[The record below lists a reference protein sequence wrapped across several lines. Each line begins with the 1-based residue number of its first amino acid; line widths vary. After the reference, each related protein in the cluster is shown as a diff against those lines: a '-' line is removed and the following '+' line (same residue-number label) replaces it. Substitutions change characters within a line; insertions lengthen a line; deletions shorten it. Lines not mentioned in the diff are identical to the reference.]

1 MKTTLI
7 GMPEIKAVAET
18 ISIHANEYELGF
30 KKKPTY
36 IVLLDKGQG
45 RTRVLEYL
53 ADIYNGKTV
62 FPSGLDSY
70 IEFENI
76 EATMSAVEE
85 LGIRLLDSAIYKP
98 YYEEVCGVDICKF
111 AHHLNELQTDLV
123 IKLLKEASEHCF
135 MLFFFPQE
143 PNKSE
148 QRLIDRLCDALDIS
162 STIEATPY
170 SAKDYAEIVINHYKE
185 EVYADFIGVDF
196 SCFKRQLSANMKNV
210 SSLSEAFKI
219 GESFFDEN
227 LSKLTTSLYVDEIKN
242 EEVKR

>member
-7 GMPEIKAVAET
+7 GMPEIKAVAEK
-18 ISIHANEYELGF
+18 ISTHVNEYEIGL
-30 KKKPTY
+30 KKMPTY

-45 RTRVLEYL
+45 RTTALEYI
-53 ADIYNGKTV
+53 ADSYKTT
-62 FPSGLDSY
+62 FPSGLDPY
-70 IEFENI
+70 VEFEI

-85 LGIRLLDSAIYKP
+85 LDIQLSDAAVFKP

-111 AHHLNELQTDLV
+111 AKHLNETQTHLIID
-123 IKLLKEASEHCF
+123 ILKKVSEHCIL
-135 MLFFFPQE
+135 LFFFPQK

-148 QRLIDRLCDALDIS
+148 QKLIDTLCKTINIS
-162 STIEATPY
+162 DTITVTPY
-170 SAKDYAEIVINHYKE
+170 NDEDYTEIIINYYQELYEAFVDEDLLDFKRKLSAK
-185 EVYADFIGVDF
+185 
-196 SCFKRQLSANMKNV
+196 MKNV

-219 GESFFDEN
+219 GESFFDKN

>member
-1 MKTTLI
+1 METTLI

-18 ISIHANEYELGF
+18 ISTHAKEYEIGL

-45 RTRVLEYL
+45 RTTVLEYI
-53 ADIYNGKTV
+53 ADIYETT
-62 FPSGLDSY
+62 FPSGLDPY
-70 IEFENI
+70 VEFEI

-85 LGIRLLDSAIYKP
+85 IGVRLSDSAIYKP

-170 SAKDYAEIVINHYKE
+170 SAKDYAEIVIKHYKE
-185 EVYADFIGVDF
+185 VADFIGVDF
-196 SCFKRQLSANMKNV
+196 SAFKRQLSANMKNV

-219 GESFFDEN
+219 GESFFDKN

>member
-18 ISIHANEYELGF
+18 ISTRANEYEIGL

-45 RTRVLEYL
+45 RTTVLEYI
-53 ADIYNGKTV
+53 ADIYKTT
-62 FPSGLDSY
+62 FPSGLDPY
-70 IEFENI
+70 VEFEI

-85 LGIRLLDSAIYKP
+85 LDIQLSDAAVFKP

-111 AHHLNELQTDLV
+111 AKHLNETQTQRIID
-123 IKLLKEASEHCF
+123 LLKKVSEHCI
-135 MLFFFPQE
+135 MLFFFPQK

-148 QRLIDRLCDALDIS
+148 QKLIDTLCKSINIS
-162 STIEATPY
+162 NTIAVTPYTIE
-170 SAKDYAEIVINHYKE
+170 DCAEIVIKHYK

-196 SCFKRQLSANMKNV
+196 SAFKRQLSANMKNV

-219 GESFFDEN
+219 GESFFDKN
-227 LSKLTTSLYVDEIKN
+227 LSKLTTSLYIDEIKN

>member
-1 MKTTLI
+1 
-7 GMPEIKAVAET
+7 
-18 ISIHANEYELGF
+18 
-30 KKKPTY
+30 
-36 IVLLDKGQG
+36 
-45 RTRVLEYL
+45 
-53 ADIYNGKTV
+53 
-62 FPSGLDSY
+62 
-70 IEFENI
+70 
-76 EATMSAVEE
+76 
-85 LGIRLLDSAIYKP
+85 
-98 YYEEVCGVDICKF
+98 
-111 AHHLNELQTDLV
+111 
-123 IKLLKEASEHCF
+123 

-196 SCFKRQLSANMKNV
+196 SAFKRQLSANMKNV

-219 GESFFDEN
+219 GEPFFDKN

>member
-18 ISIHANEYELGF
+18 ISTHAKEYEIGL

-45 RTRVLEYL
+45 RTTVLEYI
-53 ADIYNGKTV
+53 ADIHKTT
-62 FPSGLDSY
+62 FPSGLDPY
-70 IEFENI
+70 VEFES

-85 LGIRLLDSAIYKP
+85 IGVRLSDSAIYKP

-170 SAKDYAEIVINHYKE
+170 SAKDYAEIVIKHYKE
-185 EVYADFIGVDF
+185 VADFIGVDF
-196 SCFKRQLSANMKNV
+196 SAFKRQLSANMKNV

-219 GESFFDEN
+219 GESFFDKN
-227 LSKLTTSLYVDEIKN
+227 LSKLTTSLYIDEIKN

>member
-18 ISIHANEYELGF
+18 LSIHANEYELGF

-45 RTRVLEYL
+45 RTGVLEYL
-53 ADIYNGKTV
+53 ADVYNGKTV

-85 LGIRLLDSAIYKP
+85 LGIRLSDSAIYKP

-148 QRLIDRLCDALDIS
+148 QKLIDMLCKTINIS
-162 STIEATPY
+162 DKIAVTPYTIE
-170 SAKDYAEIVINHYKE
+170 DYAEIVIKHYKE

-196 SCFKRQLSANMKNV
+196 SAFKRQLSANMKNV

-219 GESFFDEN
+219 GESFFDKN

>member
-18 ISIHANEYELGF
+18 ISIYANEYELGF

-45 RTRVLEYL
+45 RTGVLEYL
-53 ADIYNGKTV
+53 ADVYNGKTV

-85 LGIRLLDSAIYKP
+85 LGIRLSDLAIYKP

-148 QRLIDRLCDALDIS
+148 QKLIDMLCKTINIS
-162 STIEATPY
+162 DTIAVTPY
-170 SAKDYAEIVINHYKE
+170 AIEDYAEIVIKHYKE

-196 SCFKRQLSANMKNV
+196 SAFKRQLSANMKNV

-219 GESFFDEN
+219 GESFFDKN

>member
-1 MKTTLI
+1 MKTTLV
-7 GMPEIKAVAET
+7 GMPKIKAVAET

-45 RTRVLEYL
+45 RTGVLEYL
-53 ADIYNGKTV
+53 ADVYNRKTA

-85 LGIRLLDSAIYKP
+85 LGIRLSDSAIYKP
-98 YYEEVCGVDICKF
+98 HYEEVCGVDICKF

-123 IKLLKEASEHCF
+123 IKLLKEASEHCI

-148 QRLIDRLCDALDIS
+148 QRLIDRLCDAIDIS
-162 STIEATPY
+162 GTIKATPY
-170 SAKDYAEIVINHYKE
+170 SAKDYAEIVIKHYK

-196 SCFKRQLSANMKNV
+196 SAFKRQLSANMKNV
-210 SSLSEAFKI
+210 SSLSKAFKI
-219 GESFFDEN
+219 GESFFDKN
-227 LSKLTTSLYVDEIKN
+227 LSKLTTSLYVDEIKK

>member
-18 ISIHANEYELGF
+18 ISTHAKEYEIGL

-45 RTRVLEYL
+45 RTTVLEYI
-53 ADIYNGKTV
+53 ADIYKTT
-62 FPSGLDSY
+62 FPSGLDPY
-70 IEFENI
+70 VEFEI

-85 LGIRLLDSAIYKP
+85 IGVRLSDSAIYKP

-123 IKLLKEASEHCF
+123 IKFLKEASEHCF

-170 SAKDYAEIVINHYKE
+170 SAKDYAEIVIKHYKE
-185 EVYADFIGVDF
+185 VADFIGVDF
-196 SCFKRQLSANMKNV
+196 SAFKRQLSANMKNV

-219 GESFFDEN
+219 GESFFDKN
-227 LSKLTTSLYVDEIKN
+227 LSKLTTSLYIDEIKN